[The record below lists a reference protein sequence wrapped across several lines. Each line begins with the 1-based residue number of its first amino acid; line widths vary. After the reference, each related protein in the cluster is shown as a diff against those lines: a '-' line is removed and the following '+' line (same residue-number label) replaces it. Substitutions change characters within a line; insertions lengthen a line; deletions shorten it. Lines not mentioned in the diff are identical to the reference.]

1 MKNRLFVLAAAV
13 SAVCM
18 LLLPAEALAWGQ
30 KGHRIVAQIAYDHL
44 SPVARCRINKVL
56 GAREGAVYV
65 ANWADELKSDTIYK
79 ESGDWHYQDLNPG
92 MTDEEVIATL
102 TNYPAEGGNLFRV
115 KDSLIAELRKDR
127 HSEANLRFIIH
138 FMGDRFCPMHTAHL
152 DDLGG
157 NKVKMKWYGQ
167 NTNLHSVWDAKIIDS
182 QGYSYTEYA
191 RYLENKY
198 RKERRAIMQLTEE
211 EIVVQNYRLCDSIY
225 AYQETWNGNAYHY
238 VYHWKDSMER
248 QLYVAGIRLAMLLNE
263 LY

>member
-1 MKNRLFVLAAAV
+1 M
-13 SAVCM
+13 
-18 LLLPAEALAWGQ
+18 
-30 KGHRIVAQIAYDHL
+30 
-44 SPVARCRINKVL
+44 L

-79 ESGDWHYQDLNPG
+79 ESDDWHYQDLNPG

-102 TNYPAEGGNLFRV
+102 TNYPTEGGNLFRV
-115 KDSLIAELRKDR
+115 KDSLIAELRKNR
-127 HSEANLRFIIH
+127 NSEVNLRFIIH

-248 QLYVAGIRLAMLLNE
+248 QLYIAGIRLAMLLNE

>member
-1 MKNRLFVLAAAV
+1 M
-13 SAVCM
+13 
-18 LLLPAEALAWGQ
+18 
-30 KGHRIVAQIAYDHL
+30 
-44 SPVARCRINKVL
+44 
-56 GAREGAVYV
+56 
-65 ANWADELKSDTIYK
+65 
-79 ESGDWHYQDLNPG
+79 
-92 MTDEEVIATL
+92 
-102 TNYPAEGGNLFRV
+102 
-115 KDSLIAELRKDR
+115 KDSLIAELRKNR
-127 HSEANLRFIIH
+127 NSEVNLRFIIH

-248 QLYVAGIRLAMLLNE
+248 QLYIAGIRLAMLLNE